1 MPLFGQIWSKVQ
13 DNECLSFFKENDF
26 VFLCEVWCDKVPEI
40 LGYFSFYKLKKKV
53 SVKGRIPGGLII
65 YLKEKFKNDVEIIGT
80 TMEEVIW
87 IKLKSEKCLF
97 AIVYRH
103 PDNSKFFNSN
113 FFQTLN
119 NELNERRIEFP
130 EFEILIIGD
139 FNARVAGNEETENVF
154 GNDNFENVFVNSLLE
169 LPNRK
174 SKDKVLNKPGRQLLE
189 LCSENNFVILNGR
202 SISDIFYL
210 RK

>member
-1 MPLFGQIWSKVQ
+1 MGLFVHKNRPRLLEKLDIVFWNVEGIWSKVQ

-40 LGYFSFYKLKKKV
+40 PGYFSFYKLKKKA

-65 YLKEKFKNDVEIIGT
+65 YLKEKFKNDVEIIGN

-103 PDNSKFFNSN
+103 PDKSKFSIQ
-113 FFQTLN
+113 FFFKL
-119 NELNERRIEFP
+119 
-130 EFEILIIGD
+130 LIT
-139 FNARVAGNEETENVF
+139 N
-154 GNDNFENVFVNSLLE
+154 
-169 LPNRK
+169 
-174 SKDKVLNKPGRQLLE
+174 
-189 LCSENNFVILNGR
+189 
-202 SISDIFYL
+202 
-210 RK
+210 